1 MTTFAPFKCFEYSSR
16 HLPAPI
22 GESAVDS
29 ALTETVGRQAPVG
42 SLLSLV
48 LTTIVSMGVI
58 AFFLRAHDDPDRV
71 ALADLWHPRPFWKYL
86 GASRLLVLGG
96 ALGFLLLIVL
106 GIIFVLMFMFTTL
119 IVIDRGLGPIEAM
132 KESSRITRGHRWTLL
147 GLALLVVL
155 VNLLGLLALV
165 VGLLVSVPVSWIAL
179 AHVYRVLARRTAP
192 DAAMAASAA

>member
-1 MTTFAPFKCFEYSSR
+1 MVFCIRKPR
-16 HLPAPI
+16 HFDRLC
-22 GESAVDS
+22 
-29 ALTETVGRQAPVG
+29 VGRRDQQRRRLCAGGDQGRQTPVG

-58 AFFLRAHDDPDRV
+58 AFFLGAHDDPDRV
-71 ALADLWHPRPFWKYL
+71 ALAELWHPRPFWKYL
-86 GASRLLVLGG
+86 GASLLLVLVVG
-96 ALGFLLLIVL
+96 LGFLLLIVP

-147 GLALLVVL
+147 GLALLVLL
-155 VNLLGLLALV
+155 VNLLGPLALV

-179 AHVYRVLARRTAP
+179 AHVYCVLARRTAP